1 VSDASADERRAAFDR
16 RANDAIWTHHTWV
29 SILRKA
35 IADRACERSVAE
47 TADDATCEIGR
58 WLATEI
64 PDALRA
70 SDLYET
76 SLRIHRRFHVE
87 AANVLRLALAGER
100 EAALASME
108 AVGDFSLIAARMR
121 TVLYEWAAIAQPDEE

>member
-1 VSDASADERRAAFDR
+1 MSDPSADEQRAALNR

-35 IADRACERSVAE
+35 IAERACERSVAE
-47 TADDATCEIGR
+47 TADGETCDIGR
-58 WLATEI
+58 WLASEI
-64 PDALRA
+64 PPAFR
-70 SDLYET
+70 STELYDT
-76 SLRIHRRFHVE
+76 TLRIHRRFHVE

-108 AVGDFSLIAARMR
+108 PVGDFFLVAAHMR
-121 TVLYEWAAIAQPDEE
+121 TVLYEWATAAQPTDE